1 MLSAALPEALPMAHP
16 LKMPGRILAL
26 DYGHKRLGMAVSDEM
41 QLTVQPHHV
50 YYRVNRREDFRYLR
64 QTVRSLGVRRIVL
77 GRPVHIDG
85 QRSEMTDEVENYA
98 IRLRKELGIEVVL
111 QDERLTTW
119 EARQLQTAK
128 RSGNE
133 FDPVDAI
140 AAAVLLRDYLEHHR
154 ASGPT
159 LLPEID

>member
-1 MLSAALPEALPMAHP
+1 MLNAAMPEALPMAHP
-16 LKMPGRILAL
+16 LKMPGRILAV
-26 DYGHKRLGMAVSDEM
+26 DYGHKRLGLAVSDEM
-41 QLTVQPHHV
+41 QLTVQPHRV

-64 QTVRSLGVRRIVL
+64 QVVRSLGVRRIVL

-85 QRSEMTDEVENYA
+85 ERSEMTDEVENYA
-98 IRLRKELGIEVVL
+98 LRLRKELGIEVAL

-133 FDPVDAI
+133 FDPVDAL

-159 LLPEID
+159 PLPEID

>member
-1 MLSAALPEALPMAHP
+1 MLNAALPEALPMAHP
-16 LKMPGRILAL
+16 LKMSGRILAI
-26 DYGHKRLGMAVSDEM
+26 DYGHKRLGLAVSDEL
-41 QLTVQPHHV
+41 QLTVQPHRV
-50 YYRVNRREDFRYLR
+50 YYRVNRREDFRFLR
-64 QTVRSLGVRRIVL
+64 ETVRTLGVRRIVL

-85 QRSEMTDEVENYA
+85 ERSEMTDEVENYA
-98 IRLRKELGIEVVL
+98 RRLRKELGIEVAL

-133 FDPVDAI
+133 FDPVDAL

-154 ASGPT
+154 AAGPT
-159 LLPEID
+159 PLPEID

>member
-1 MLSAALPEALPMAHP
+1 MLNAALPEALPMAHP

-26 DYGHKRLGMAVSDEM
+26 DYGHKRLGLAVSDEL
-41 QLTVQPHHV
+41 QLTVQPHRV
-50 YYRVNRREDFRYLR
+50 YYRVNRREDFRFLR
-64 QTVRSLGVRRIVL
+64 QIVRSLGVRRIVL

-85 QRSEMTDEVENYA
+85 ERSEMTDEVENYA
-98 IRLRKELGIEVVL
+98 VRLRKELGIEVVL

-133 FDPVDAI
+133 FDPVDAL

-154 ASGPT
+154 AAGPT
-159 LLPEID
+159 PLPEID

>member
-1 MLSAALPEALPMAHP
+1 MLSAALPEALPMTHP
-16 LKMPGRILAL
+16 LKMPGRLLAI
-26 DYGHKRLGMAVSDEM
+26 DYGHKRFGLAVSDEL
-41 QLTVQPHHV
+41 QLTVQPHQV
-50 YYRVNRREDFRYLR
+50 YYRVNRSEDFRYLR
-64 QTVRSLGVRRIVL
+64 QTVRKLDVRRIVL

-98 IRLRKELGIEVVL
+98 VRLRKELGIEVAL

-119 EARQLQTAK
+119 EARRMQIGK
-128 RSGNE
+128 KSVSE

-154 ASGPT
+154 PSGPT
-159 LLPEID
+159 PLPEIE

>member
-1 MLSAALPEALPMAHP
+1 MLNAALPEALPLAHP

-26 DYGHKRLGMAVSDEM
+26 DYGHKRLGLAVSDEL
-41 QLTVQPHHV
+41 QLTVQPHRV
-50 YYRVNRREDFRYLR
+50 YYRVNRREDFRFLR
-64 QTVRSLGVRRIVL
+64 QIVRSLGVRRIVL

-85 QRSEMTDEVENYA
+85 ERSEMTDEVENYA
-98 IRLRKELGIEVVL
+98 VRLRKELGIEVVL

-133 FDPVDAI
+133 FDPVDAL

-154 ASGPT
+154 AAGPT
-159 LLPEID
+159 PLPEID

>member
-1 MLSAALPEALPMAHP
+1 MLNAALPEASLMAHP
-16 LKMPGRILAL
+16 LKTPGRLLAL
-26 DYGHKRLGMAVSDEM
+26 DYGHKRFGLAVSDEL

-50 YYRVNRREDFRYLR
+50 YDRVNRREDFRYLR

-98 IRLRKELGIEVVL
+98 VRLRKELAIEVAL

-119 EARQLQTAK
+119 EARQLHIAK
-128 RSGNE
+128 KSKNE
-133 FDPVDAI
+133 FEPVDAI

-154 ASGPT
+154 TSGPSP
-159 LLPEID
+159 LPEIS

>member
-26 DYGHKRLGMAVSDEM
+26 DYGHKRLGLAVSDEM

-98 IRLRKELGIEVVL
+98 IRLRKELGIEVAL

-119 EARQLQTAK
+119 DARQLQTAK

-159 LLPEID
+159 PLPEID

>member
-1 MLSAALPEALPMAHP
+1 MLNAALPEALPMAHP

-26 DYGHKRLGMAVSDEM
+26 DYGHKRLGLAVSDEL
-41 QLTVQPHHV
+41 QLTVQPHRV
-50 YYRVNRREDFRYLR
+50 YYRVNRREDFRFLR

-85 QRSEMTDEVENYA
+85 ERSEMTDEVENYA
-98 IRLRKELGIEVVL
+98 VRLRKELGIDVAL

-133 FDPVDAI
+133 FDPVDAL

-154 ASGPT
+154 AAGPT
-159 LLPEID
+159 PLPEID